1 MDTIFFIFKFVF
13 ILLFLPSH
21 QCAEPKVVSV
31 IPQFPDNV
39 TIPDSDCERCLVG
52 TVGVYI
58 NVECV
63 VLGISKK
70 DLILALKLKRN
81 GQDVPNVNVDDY
93 PFYRAL
99 YSYMP
104 SEDDTDH
111 TVTCEAT
118 QDGQQ
123 PKIVSITLLVLRKP
137 SIPTIMLP
145 ESIKEGKHAPIICK
159 TFNARPEPRLYFMY
173 NSTTYNTSNSFSK
186 MKGDKT
192 VDVKTILDITFSR
205 YDNSGSLTC
214 CVEFREY
221 DKNTPKIKTNYS
233 TSAFDVLFPPKF
245 IQLEELN
252 RTNDEEGNT
261 SLRLQCTSDVS
272 NPVSK
277 IRWNI
282 ESNFQYESSQEKE
295 KDEQLSGFVRTMML
309 SANLTRHNNGEQL
322 SCYIENPE
330 FPEIKVI
337 KTYKINITYKPFIG
351 FSPSSPVTTYV
362 DDSISVVCQCD
373 ANPAAE
379 IVWSNTS
386 SNKIGKRNED
396 SLELNLQYH
405 STGRHNFT
413 CNAKNTIG
421 SAVNEVFILVKEKP
435 FKTTIPM
442 PRPTSSSTG
451 KNNSSSMLIGIIC
464 GCLAV
469 LIIVLVAVGC
479 VVLSRRRKKTPTR
492 EGSYSVHIQERQPS
506 FQPLGPVYDN
516 LAGSNNGDAPSEAI
530 AEPVEYACVVK
541 KEERQTTKPQAED
554 GALIYADLDLPAE
567 GSTRGKP
574 AVNLDVGTTYVSI
587 DIAQTAKMKG
597 SVLND

>member
-1 MDTIFFIFKFVF
+1 MDWMCFIFKIVYILFV
-13 ILLFLPSH
+13 LPSH
-21 QCAEPKVVSV
+21 QCAEPKVLSV
-31 IPQFPDNV
+31 IPQFPDNITV
-39 TIPDSDCERCLVG
+39 PELDCERCLVG

-63 VLGISKK
+63 VIGISKK
-70 DLILALKLKRN
+70 YLNLALKLKRN
-81 GQDVPNVNVDDY
+81 GQDVPNVTMEGF
-93 PFYRAL
+93 PLYRAF

-111 TVTCEAT
+111 TVTCEAAK
-118 QDGQQ
+118 DGQL

-137 SIPTIMLP
+137 SIPTTTLP
-145 ESIKEGKHAPIICK
+145 ESIKEGKHAPIICQ
-159 TFNARPEPRLYFMY
+159 TFNVRPEPRLYFMY
-173 NSTTYNTSNSFSK
+173 NSTTYNTSNNFSQ

-205 YDNSGSLTC
+205 YDNSGSLIC
-214 CVEFREY
+214 CVEFKEY
-221 DKNTPKIKTNYS
+221 DKNTPKIKTNCL
-233 TSAFDVLFPPKF
+233 TSAIDVLFPPKF
-245 IQLEELN
+245 IQLEEVN
-252 RTNDEEGNT
+252 RANDEEGNT

-295 KDEQLSGFVRTMML
+295 KAEQLSGFVRTKML

-322 SCYIENPE
+322 SCYIENPK

-337 KTYKINITYKPFIG
+337 KTYKINITYKPFIS

-379 IVWSNTS
+379 MVWSNTS

-396 SLELNLQYH
+396 SLELILQYH

-469 LIIVLVAVGC
+469 LIIVMVAVGC
-479 VVLSRRRKKTPTR
+479 VVLSRRRQKTLTR

-516 LAGSNNGDAPSEAI
+516 LAGSNHGDAPSEAI

-541 KEERQTTKPQAED
+541 REERRTTKPQSED

-567 GSTRGKP
+567 DCTPGKP
-574 AVNLDVGTTYVSI
+574 AVNLDVGTTYVAI
-587 DIAQTAKMKG
+587 DFAQTAKMKG
-597 SVLND
+597 SVLDD